1 MEIFSFVEDE
11 EVKACQ
17 PFDCVLAIG
26 HGSPRAVGGH
36 AFLRDGDVCLVMLV
50 LCGHRCRHESHL
62 LSPMSVVVVLG
73 YAAGSDRVL
82 RLAPVNQKRR
92 RVKSAAS
99 LHLSAP
105 AKLSYWPG

>member
-1 MEIFSFVEDE
+1 V
-11 EVKACQ
+11 
-17 PFDCVLAIG
+17 
-26 HGSPRAVGGH
+26 PRAVGGH

-50 LCGHRCRHESHL
+50 LCGTGHRCRHESHL